1 MPIDIVFSNQNI
13 TKVMILIFLNF
24 QLKQVL
30 VCNQSRTPFNFNKL
44 VLIINYNFQLIL
56 IITGTEQGYFQKL
69 ESLGKRYKKK
79 FKKNLVIILCN
90 LAIIQYRFHFSQ
102 VKQKLITSIKI
113 LGRQFQDL
121 KNDLI
126 LFHKDYF

>member
-30 VCNQSRTPFNFNKL
+30 VCNYSRTPFNFNKL
-44 VLIINYNFQLIL
+44 VLIIIYNCQLIL

-69 ESLGKRYKKK
+69 ESLGKR
-79 FKKNLVIILCN
+79 
-90 LAIIQYRFHFSQ
+90 
-102 VKQKLITSIKI
+102 
-113 LGRQFQDL
+113 
-121 KNDLI
+121 
-126 LFHKDYF
+126 